1 MITKWAPVFDEI
13 MLEEAINDGSDRRS
27 WTDL

>member
-1 MITKWAPVFDEI
+1 MITKWVSVFDET
-13 MLEEAINDGSDRRS
+13 MLKQAINDGSDRRS